1 VAGGENNFAEGRY
14 AVVPGGL
21 ANRAQGQFS
30 FAAGENTHAEHDGT
44 FVWAD
49 ASFGGILRS
58 TTNNQFTA
66 RASGGVRFFSDA
78 GATAGVE
85 LAAGGNAWSVVSDRN
100 AKENVTPLD
109 CREVLAKV
117 STLPVTTWNLKSQS
131 AQIRH
136 IGPMAQDFHATFSV
150 GEDDRH
156 ISTSDA
162 DGVALAAIKGL
173 HEIVREKDA
182 EIQALKRR
190 LAAIEKL
197 LERSVAK

>member
-1 VAGGENNFAEGRY
+1 
-14 AVVPGGL
+14 
-21 ANRAQGQFS
+21 
-30 FAAGENTHAEHDGT
+30 
-44 FVWAD
+44 
-49 ASFGGILRS
+49 
-58 TTNNQFTA
+58 
-66 RASGGVRFFSDA
+66 
-78 GATAGVE
+78 
-85 LAAGGNAWSVVSDRN
+85 
-100 AKENVTPLD
+100 
-109 CREVLAKV
+109 
-117 STLPVTTWNLKSQS
+117 
-131 AQIRH
+131 
-136 IGPMAQDFHATFSV
+136 V